1 MTLGRGSKV
10 GYPRRSG
17 FTGGRWILS
26 PWKGCAPFCG
36 RSWIVIFNTISGSSA
51 ISGKSVL
58 WPCFAC
64 GGPKR
69 TTRANAFCNLSM
81 THLKNDTA
89 NYLGLRHSR
98 RAFSFLSLTCRTG
111 IWLSVGAMPAQVLHR
126 PRIWGQSLTLRS
138 DLPLPGDPT
147 GGSIVAPNPLRGMPA
162 GLGYTTTPHTSH
174 GPRPGWRIGPRYAC
188 PICGGRRPEHIPHL
202 HERHRGRPRR
212 AASSA

>member
-1 MTLGRGSKV
+1 
-10 GYPRRSG
+10 
-17 FTGGRWILS
+17 LS

-162 GLGYTTTPHTSH
+162 GLGYTTTPTPRM
-174 GPRPGWRIGPRYAC
+174 GPARLADWSEVRLPNLWWPPARAHPPFARTASRSTASGRQLGVKVERS
-188 PICGGRRPEHIPHL
+188 CG
-202 HERHRGRPRR
+202 
-212 AASSA
+212 S